1 MQSGGGCKK
10 TMVMI
15 TNQNGFETQPNQKGS
30 LVVNCPLLTTAAAAP
45 RWQRRRPGTGGKL
58 VVVAVKGGD
67 GGGNSC
73 WSLPPRDKSVR
84 EALLPTSTNSSWPL
98 DQWTRTLWRPYE
110 KKNTLEHWILE
121 HWNIWHSISIN
132 YHLVTSIVLILFK
145 QIRVAL
151 LPFFA
156 SMDWMKIWESRT
168 VVYNSTASI

>member
-84 EALLPTSTNSSWPL
+84 EALLPTSTNSFNPMKRK
-98 DQWTRTLWRPYE
+98 T
-110 KKNTLEHWILE
+110 
-121 HWNIWHSISIN
+121 HWNIGYWNIGTFDIQ
-132 YHLVTSIVLILFK
+132 L
-145 QIRVAL
+145 
-151 LPFFA
+151 
-156 SMDWMKIWESRT
+156 
-168 VVYNSTASI
+168 ASIIISWHQLYWYCLSKLEWHFYHFLHQWTEWKSEKVGRWYIIAQRQYKSSCRS